1 MAKVSRGEGKEE
13 CCEEEQHVGSALG
26 HQSPCSSCLAP
37 VWTCRSPVSAGNP
50 GMAEPS
56 LGLAFGE
63 GGKELIFSVLPDPFC
78 ILKWSRHNCM
88 VSFNFGGKVCQCFC
102 FLIFLALFVNP
113 CQKPLSLSHSNSF
126 KETYLIRC
134 LI

>member
-13 CCEEEQHVGSALG
+13 CCEEEQHVGPALG

-56 LGLAFGE
+56 LGLLFGE
-63 GGKELIFSVLPDPFC
+63 GESFFFPRP
-78 ILKWSRHNCM
+78 ILHFEIEQAQW
-88 VSFNFGGKVCQCFC
+88 
-102 FLIFLALFVNP
+102 LALILVENFASV
-113 CQKPLSLSHSNSF
+113 SAF
-126 KETYLIRC
+126 
-134 LI
+134 